1 MKYKVYWIIAIAF
14 ALGCKKDSL
23 IDNDAPISPT
33 TGTRKQFTLDSIFL
47 YARQTYLWN
56 EALPS
61 YADFDPRNRYAAL
74 SPDLKAFKQELF
86 DISQLKLNPLTGK
99 AYEFLS
105 GSGWAKYSYMQQG
118 ALAGQK
124 TAGTTVATVAVLE
137 KKLIQQ
143 SGKTVAYLAV
153 GAFPSLNSCKAELD
167 VAFTEFSATQPEDLV
182 IDLRSN
188 TGGYVETAEYLA
200 NLIVPSALNGKLMY
214 SEQYNP
220 LMQSGKAVILKHQ
233 PYLDSNGK
241 TVLYNGRLAT
251 MADVDYTEAV
261 NSYKFSKK
269 GKLESVK
276 NIYFIVSNRTASAS
290 EMLISCM
297 KPYFKVVLAGEPTYG
312 KPVGFFGIQVAEYIV
327 YLSGFLIR
335 NADGWSD
342 YFNGMGVDIAVAPTS
357 NAVLGDS
364 AEPCLGAVLASI
376 NGHAISA
383 VGYTGIKQNRLMNIP
398 STLNDAE
405 TPEGAEGMIENRLK
419 FKSRN

>member
-1 MKYKVYWIIAIAF
+1 MKYKVYWIIAIGF
-14 ALGCKKDSL
+14 ALGCKKDRL

-33 TGTRKQFTLDSIFL
+33 TGTPKQFTLDSIFL
-47 YARQTYLWN
+47 YAKQTYLWN

-61 YADFDPRNRYAAL
+61 YADFDPRSRYATL

-99 AYEFLS
+99 AFEFLP
-105 GSGWAKYSYMQQG
+105 GSSWAKYSYLQQG
-118 ALAGQK
+118 ILAGQK
-124 TAGTTVATVAVLE
+124 MAGITTAVAVLE

-143 SGKTVAYLAV
+143 SGKPIAYLAV
-153 GAFPSLNSCKAELD
+153 GAFSSLNSCKAELD
-167 VAFTEFSATQPEDLV
+167 GAFAEFAAAQPEDLIV
-182 IDLRSN
+182 DLRSN
-188 TGGYVETAEYLA
+188 AGGYVETAEYLA
-200 NLIVPSALNGKLMY
+200 NLTVPSALNGRLMY
-214 SEQYNP
+214 SEQYNS
-220 LMQSGKAVILKHQ
+220 LMQSGKAGILEHQ

-251 MADVDYTEAV
+251 MADVDYTETK

-276 NIYFIVSNRTASAS
+276 NIYFIVSSRTASAS

-312 KPVGFFGIQVAEYIV
+312 KPVGFFGIQIAEYTV

-342 YFNGMGVDIAVAPTS
+342 YFNGMGVDIPVIPATNP
-357 NAVLGDS
+357 VLGDP
-364 AEPCLGAVLASI
+364 AEPCLNAVLANI
-376 NGHAISA
+376 NGQAISTA
-383 VGYTGIKQNRLMNIP
+383 GYSAPKQSRLMTIP
-398 STLNDAE
+398 STHNDVQ
-405 TPEGAEGMIENRLK
+405 TPDEAEGMIENRLK
-419 FKSRN
+419 LKSRN